1 MQSTSRMEVERVERV
16 EELSMRAPIRQ
27 ETFRTAMRNNAMEY
41 DEAEA
46 MDDAADGLSYSEFC
60 VLVRE
65 RELGDHPDA
74 ELRQRFLSLDV
85 SGSGRVSK
93 AEYLR
98 FSLRDSLSRSV
109 TRVKEVFAAWD

>member
-46 MDDAADGLSYSEFC
+46 IDDAADGLSYSEFC
-60 VLVRE
+60 VLVRV
-65 RELGDHPDA
+65 RLKPRGDADPPS
-74 ELRQRFLSLDV
+74 LRSARDRH
-85 SGSGRVSK
+85 GRV
-93 AEYLR
+93 R
-98 FSLRDSLSRSV
+98 VSRHVRSIP
-109 TRVKEVFAAWD
+109 